1 VATSLKLTFR
11 ASGDKEISLTF
22 PYANAS
28 AGSAQVKSLMQG
40 IVANGDIYAEPPLAL
55 VEAEF
60 INRITT
66 PVNLG

>member
-1 VATSLKLTFR
+1 MATSLKLTFR
-11 ASGDKEISLTF
+11 ASGDKEVSLTF

-28 AGSAQVKSLMQG
+28 ASSAQVKSLMQG

-55 VEAEF
+55 VDAEF

-66 PVNLG
+66 PVDLS